1 MLCTQCLAII
11 RIDFG
16 HQQRLFPHSRES
28 RYLHRVDSG
37 KARGDNMRLPHPLAC
52 VALLLGAAAAQAQA
66 PAPASP
72 STYPDR
78 PITLILPVSAGSAG
92 DFGHRVVAQKM
103 AENMKVAIVVE
114 NQAAAAGIV
123 GTERV
128 VRAKPDGYTLSG
140 NGDAALSYAA
150 NLAPG
155 LKFDPL
161 NDLEPIGLIATIPWM
176 LVASPNF
183 GVKSLSEFIAK
194 AKAIPGKIDYG
205 TAGIG
210 GASHIGMEEFAAQ
223 VGIKLNSVPYK
234 GVTPAVTAA
243 IGGEVQA
250 VLAAVTLVQSHV
262 KAGKLVALGVPLKE
276 RSPFMPEVPTF
287 AEAGL
292 PGFTFETW
300 IALFAPKGTPRPI
313 LDKLRAELDKA
324 LADPEVKV
332 KLTGAG
338 LQPRSG
344 SPAEVAQMLKT
355 GHARV
360 AKVIKDANI
369 KAE

>member
-1 MLCTQCLAII
+1 MRAI
-11 RIDFG
+11 RITG
-16 HQQRLFPHSRES
+16 
-28 RYLHRVDSG
+28 
-37 KARGDNMRLPHPLAC
+37 AAAC
-52 VALLLGAAAAQAQA
+52 AAALLCIGAAQAQA
-66 PAPASP
+66 PA
-72 STYPDR
+72 YPDR
-78 PITLILPVSAGSAG
+78 AITLVLPVSAGSAG
-92 DFGHRVVAQKM
+92 DAGQRVVAQKM
-103 AENMKVAIVVE
+103 ADNMKVAIVVE
-114 NQAAAAGIV
+114 NQPAAAGIV

-150 NLAPG
+150 NLSPG
-155 LKFDPL
+155 LKFDPV
-161 NDLEPIGLIATIPWM
+161 NDLEPIALIATIPWM
-176 LVASPNF
+176 LVANPNF
-183 GVKSLSEFIAK
+183 GVKNLGEFIAK
-194 AKAIPGKIDYG
+194 AKTMPGKIDYG

-223 VGIKLNSVPYK
+223 AGIKLNSVPYK
-234 GVTPAVTAA
+234 GVTPAVTDT
-243 IGGEVQA
+243 IGGQVQA
-250 VLAAVTLVQSHV
+250 VLAAVTLVQGHV

-313 LDKLRAELDKA
+313 LDKLRMEVDKA
-324 LADPEVKV
+324 LADAEVKA
-332 KLTGAG
+332 KLQAAG

-344 SPAEVAQMLKT
+344 SPAEVQQMLKT

-360 AKVIKDANI
+360 AKVVKDANI